1 MPAVLPEHIKEL
13 CAQDAAPLEDCLFID
28 ARAFRNAMG
37 QFATGVVVI
46 STEVDGQAHAM
57 TANAFM
63 SGSLEPPL
71 ILVSVAQTARMFG
84 RIVASERFAVSVLGA
99 AQQALSDHF
108 AGRLDQNAD
117 KNAADRAVPVFERLD
132 GLPVIADALVQVSTR
147 LQHSY
152 PCGDHTLFVGRV
164 TGLRQAGLRQA
175 GLRQAGLQQAPSVQQ
190 TTQAQPLIFQAGQ
203 YQALAV
209 RGEEGA

>member
-1 MPAVLPEHIKEL
+1 M
-13 CAQDAAPLEDCLFID
+13 D
-28 ARAFRNAMG
+28 AREFRNAMG

-63 SGSLEPPL
+63 SGSLQPPL
-71 ILVSVAQTARMFG
+71 ILVSVADTARMHA
-84 RIVASERFAVSVLGA
+84 RIIASERFAVSVLGT
-99 AQQALSDHF
+99 AQQDISNHF
-108 AGRLDQNAD
+108 AGRIE
-117 KNAADRAVPVFERLD
+117 VETMPEFERLD

-164 TGLRQAGLRQA
+164 TGLHQRQPSD
-175 GLRQAGLQQAPSVQQ
+175 AP
-190 TTQAQPLIFQAGQ
+190 LLFQAGR
-203 YQALAV
+203 YQALATAPKYA
-209 RGEEGA
+209 EADYAWFEYF

>member
-1 MPAVLPEHIKEL
+1 MM
-13 CAQDAAPLEDCLFID
+13 D
-28 ARAFRNAMG
+28 AREFRNAMG

-71 ILVSVAQTARMFG
+71 ILVSVAHTARMHA
-84 RIVASERFAVSVLGA
+84 RIIASERFAVSVLAA
-99 AQQALSDHF
+99 AQQEISNHF
-108 AGRLDQNAD
+108 AGRT
-117 KNAADRAVPVFERLD
+117 AAETAPEFERLD
-132 GLPVIADALVQVSTR
+132 GLPVMAHALVQVATT

-164 TGLRQAGLRQA
+164 TGLQQRQSSQE
-175 GLRQAGLQQAPSVQQ
+175 
-190 TTQAQPLIFQAGQ
+190 PLLFQAGR
-203 YQALAV
+203 YQALAAPV
-209 RGEEGA
+209 KYTEADYAWFEYF